1 VSRCRTA
8 AVPAEAAQLAVL
20 TQFLQDFWADERLPP
35 EHALS
40 FELALEEI
48 FVNVM
53 THGASQDKVP
63 EVQLTLLLS
72 DHDLSMT
79 LEDDGPHFDPLARPQ
94 PDVTAEVSQRPVG
107 GLGIFLVRKLMDAVS
122 YERVAA
128 RNCLR
133 MSKRV

>member
-1 VSRCRTA
+1 M
-8 AVPAEAAQLAVL
+8 AVL
-20 TQFLQDFWADERLPP
+20 TQFLLDFWAEERLPP

-48 FVNVM
+48 FVNVV

-63 EVQLTLLLS
+63 EVQVTLAIR
-72 DHDLSMT
+72 DRDVSMT
-79 LEDDGPHFDPLARPQ
+79 LEDDGPHFDPLARPP
-94 PDVTAEVSQRPVG
+94 PDVAAELSQRPVG

-128 RNCLR
+128 RNRLM

>member
-1 VSRCRTA
+1 MSRRRTA
-8 AVPAEAAQLAVL
+8 AVPAQAAQLGVL
-20 TQFLQDFWADERLPP
+20 TQFLQDFWAEERLPP

-48 FVNVM
+48 FVNVV

-63 EVQLTLLLS
+63 EVHLTLLLS
-72 DHDLSMT
+72 DRDLSMT
-79 LEDDGPHFDPLARPQ
+79 LEDDGPHFDPLSRPP
-94 PDVTAEVSQRPVG
+94 PDVAADLSQRPLG

-128 RNCLR
+128 RNRLM

>member
-1 VSRCRTA
+1 MSSRRTA

-20 TQFLQDFWADERLPP
+20 TQFLLDFWAEERLPP

-48 FVNVM
+48 FVNVV

-63 EVQLTLLLS
+63 EVQVTLAIR
-72 DHDLSMT
+72 DRDVSMT
-79 LEDDGPHFDPLARPQ
+79 LEDDGPHFDPLARPP
-94 PDVTAEVSQRPVG
+94 PDVAAELSQRPVG

-128 RNCLR
+128 RNRLM